1 MRYFKKIVGE
11 LVYLSPVNL
20 EDLEKYTTWV
30 NDIFI
35 ASRLGSASK
44 NFSREKEKEFLED
57 LVKDGH
63 NFAIV
68 KKDSDKLM
76 GNVSLFD
83 INQIHRTALMG
94 VFIGDEENRGKGMGK
109 ESIKLILEYGF
120 KILNLNNVM
129 LNVFSFNEK
138 AIEAYKSV
146 GFKEIGKRRE
156 AHFINGQYFDEIYM
170 DILEKDFKS
179 NYLNSLLP
187 KRKWFK
193 VIYLN

>member
-1 MRYFKKIVGE
+1 
-11 LVYLSPVNL
+11 
-20 EDLEKYTTWV
+20 
-30 NDIFI
+30 
-35 ASRLGSASK
+35 
-44 NFSREKEKEFLED
+44 
-57 LVKDGH
+57 
-63 NFAIV
+63 
-68 KKDSDKLM
+68 M

-187 KRKWFK
+187 KRK
-193 VIYLN
+193 